1 MKIRPLIVFSFIL
14 LNVIYQFAYGESNTL
29 SWKGTEGS
37 QDTPLNKFLFSEL
50 SEENNTL
57 KKVKY
62 YLLNGEVDLAK
73 VRLNGL
79 IYSQTKLKPLVMRY
93 LAILH
98 FIDGD
103 FTKSLKYLQAK
114 ELKDPANY
122 KKVCSL
128 TVINL
133 VALNKV
139 STLHDEWEKCKIES
153 YSALDKNS
161 IVWLDMLVEMKTKPR
176 EGLTRKPFRNMKL
189 AMLENEQLKT
199 ILKLALFLN
208 QEKIVMDQLN
218 ELTESQIQ
226 DPEARELVGHI
237 LFRQGALAKS
247 YRFIED
253 LNTPNAENIKGNIYI
268 LRNKYELAYAQ
279 FKLALARK
287 ENSQNAMERI
297 LPLAWLLGD
306 WIEGARISQM
316 VIATPQNQINKMTL
330 ASAFWAQKGDYEKS
344 KEFLDRISGRSKKGS
359 ELDVTQLHSF
369 VGLMLNDEFLVKK
382 QSATSCAQFD
392 LVNCWLSYQMVQW
405 DTFPLTSRRDEKL
418 PFKKEWE
425 KLTTEELDQPLKE
438 TAYVNQLDIEELD
451 NKLIQLVPNA
461 K

>member
-1 MKIRPLIVFSFIL
+1 MKIRLLIILGIIL
-14 LNVIYQFAYGESNTL
+14 LNLPSSTSFAEGNQL
-29 SWKGTEGS
+29 SWKGTEEF
-37 QDTPLNKFLFSEL
+37 QDSPLNKVLFSEL
-50 SEENNTL
+50 EDQNGTL

-62 YLLNGEVDLAK
+62 YLINGEVDLAK
-73 VRLNGL
+73 VNLNGL
-79 IYSQTKLKPLVMRY
+79 VYSQTKLKPLILRY
-93 LAILH
+93 LGVLH
-98 FIDGD
+98 FIEGD
-103 FTKSLKYLQAK
+103 FKKSLKYLEAK
-114 ELKDPANY
+114 ELQMPNY
-122 KKVCSL
+122 YKRVCSL

-139 STLHDEWEKCKIES
+139 ENLADEWEKCKIES
-153 YSALDKNS
+153 FSEIDKNS
-161 IVWLDMLVEMKTKPR
+161 VVWLDMLIEMKTKPK
-176 EGLTRKPFRNMKL
+176 EGLTKKPFRNMKL

-199 ILKLALFLN
+199 LLKLALFLN
-208 QEKIVMDQLN
+208 QEKIVMDQIN

-226 DPEARELVGHI
+226 DPEARELIGHV

-279 FKLALARK
+279 FKLALSSK

-297 LPLAWLLGD
+297 LPLAWLLED
-306 WIEGARISQM
+306 WTEGARISQM
-316 VIATPQNQINKMTL
+316 VVATPQNQINKMTL

-344 KEFLDRISGRSKKGS
+344 KELLDTISGRSKKGT

-369 VGLMLNDEFLVKK
+369 VGLMLNNEHLIKK
-382 QSATSCAQFD
+382 QSAASCAQFD
-392 LVNCWLSYQMVQW
+392 LINCWLSYQMVQW
-405 DTFPLTSRRDEKL
+405 DTFPLTTRRDEKL
-418 PFKKEWE
+418 PFKKDWE
-425 KLTTEELDQPLKE
+425 KLTTEEIDQPLKE

-451 NKLIQLVPNA
+451 NKLVQLIPDA